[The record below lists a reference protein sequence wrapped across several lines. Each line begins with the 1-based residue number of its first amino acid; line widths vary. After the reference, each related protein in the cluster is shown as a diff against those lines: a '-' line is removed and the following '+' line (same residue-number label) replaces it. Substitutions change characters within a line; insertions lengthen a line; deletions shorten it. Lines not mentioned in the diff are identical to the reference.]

1 MNENQLFCLPHTE
14 IPAKAIRTTI
24 RITRLYSACGTRTVT
39 AQYLRKRRWL
49 HTRPTANSS
58 LLTANWTFT
67 FSAKERDPETGY
79 SYFGARYYNS
89 DLSIWLSVDPMADK
103 YPSMS
108 PYVYCANNPVK
119 LVDPNGEEIGDYYDL
134 NGKWLGRD
142 RKNDNLA
149 YTATSVVKDEAG
161 YVISAQNKSLLP
173 ISNSE
178 LLDRATWVCGES
190 GGSNEMITDR
200 VQNIGD
206 ASKTLD
212 ASVAEYYA
220 AAINNIANTSKGGFY
235 EAIKI
240 RMSRKGSDGNII
252 YTSSGYFTGQP
263 DCGNPNSRAFAKA
276 RASGAEL
283 LNSQTRFTN
292 SIAAVIKSVSGGSD
306 PSNGCRAW
314 LGGAKYAKPYVENA
328 NKRKTGATVQFSF
341 QSQGGFHTFYRN

>member
-1 MNENQLFCLPHTE
+1 M
-14 IPAKAIRTTI
+14 
-24 RITRLYSACGTRTVT
+24 
-39 AQYLRKRRWL
+39 
-49 HTRPTANSS
+49 
-58 LLTANWTFT
+58 
-67 FSAKERDPETGY
+67 
-79 SYFGARYYNS
+79 
-89 DLSIWLSVDPMADK
+89 
-103 YPSMS
+103 
-108 PYVYCANNPVK
+108 
-119 LVDPNGEEIGDYYDL
+119 
-134 NGKWLGRD
+134 
-142 RKNDNLA
+142 A
-149 YTATSVVKDEAG
+149 YTATSVVKHEAG

-240 RMSRKGSDGNII
+240 RMSRKGPDGNII

-263 DCGNPNSRAFAKA
+263 DCGNSNSRAFAKA

-283 LNSQTRFTN
+283 LNSQTRFGLFKPLVNKKLGKPATLRQFFPPGFVLGLLIGGILACLHPVFLALYLIVLALYLIADLLFSLKSTRNPRIVPILMAVFPVIHVSYGWGYLVGIAKVLLNKSFSVKTN
-292 SIAAVIKSVSGGSD
+292 
-306 PSNGCRAW
+306 R
-314 LGGAKYAKPYVENA
+314 
-328 NKRKTGATVQFSF
+328 
-341 QSQGGFHTFYRN
+341 

>member
-1 MNENQLFCLPHTE
+1 MPHLSPLTSHLS
-14 IPAKAIRTTI
+14 PPP
-24 RITRLYSACGTRTVT
+24 SA
-39 AQYLRKRRWL
+39 WL
-49 HTRPTANSS
+49 HN
-58 LLTANWTFT
+58 
-67 FSAKERDPETGY
+67 RDSGRDGVHAVSTN
-79 SYFGARYYNS
+79 A
-89 DLSIWLSVDPMADK
+89 
-103 YPSMS
+103 
-108 PYVYCANNPVK
+108 YCADNPVR
-119 LVDPNGEEIGDYYDL
+119 LVDVDGREIGDYYSY
-134 NGKWLGRD
+134 NGKWLGTD
-142 RKNDNLA
+142 GVNDNKA
-149 YTATSVVKDEAG
+149 YVATEKNSDGTFKN
-161 YVISAQNKSLLP
+161 AQELP

-190 GGSNEMITDR
+190 GGSNEMITNR

-240 RMSRKGSDGNII
+240 RMSRKGPDGNII

-263 DCGNPNSRAFAKA
+263 GFGNTNSQAFAKA

-306 PSNGCRAW
+306 PTNGCRAW
-314 LGGAKYAKPYVENA
+314 LGGADYAKPYVDHTD
-328 NKRKTGATVQFSF
+328 KCKPKATVQFSF
-341 QSQGGFHTFYRN
+341 RSKGGYHTFYRN